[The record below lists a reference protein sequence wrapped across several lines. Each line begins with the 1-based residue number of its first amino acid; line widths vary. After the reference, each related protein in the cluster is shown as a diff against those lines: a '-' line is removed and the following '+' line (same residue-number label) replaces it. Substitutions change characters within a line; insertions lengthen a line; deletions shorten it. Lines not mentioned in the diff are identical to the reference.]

1 MSSQLAGTW
10 NATRAQEFVLS
21 HQRPDG
27 SFGGLF
33 DTNAVLPLLGG
44 RTLLDVALRRCPRVE
59 DDTIDNQDA
68 PGWYFILSFSSAV
81 HVAHIQGKPV
91 GVMNTVQYTYFI
103 ITVLKGDGEG
113 TAVYEW
119 SFTWMCFLF
128 FSRPHGRRGG
138 CSVSS
143 PCTSRPPCPT

>member
-68 PGWYFILSFSSAV
+68 PGWYFILSSCAV
-81 HVAHIQGKPV
+81 YVAHIQGKPV
-91 GVMNTVQYTYFI
+91 GVINTVQYTVHI
-103 ITVLKGDGEG
+103 LQILKRDGEG
-113 TAVYEW
+113 TAV
-119 SFTWMCFLF
+119 
-128 FSRPHGRRGG
+128 
-138 CSVSS
+138 
-143 PCTSRPPCPT
+143 